1 MSQSLTLVLLC
12 AATASAFEV
21 ADPLQE
27 ELDPRFLFFNSTGA
41 LIPIDA
47 TALLAGIGFL
57 VILTLLGIGIWLLV
71 SSLAPKLAVGGGGYG
86 GYHSGGYGAGHSGGS
101 SYSGYQARS
110 ADPYS
115 AIWDKMSVLDWIAM
129 MEEVYRKFDATSLEC
144 QQRLVCELHQNENS
158 WGTTA
163 RKMNDAFSYLQYME
177 LLNLPSELRMLLDE
191 YLDAA
196 NKGRTSEKSCADH
209 FAGCEFSM
217 KTLISKY
224 NGSNAL

>member
-1 MSQSLTLVLLC
+1 MFT
-12 AATASAFEV
+12 TRPE
-21 ADPLQE
+21 P
-27 ELDPRFLFFNSTGA
+27 DPRFFFINSNSTSLSVSFTS
-41 LIPIDA
+41 LIYGLF
-47 TALLAGIGFL
+47 ALLALGLLAALLAFFL
-57 VILTLLGIGIWLLV
+57 FG
-71 SSLAPKLAVGGGGYG
+71 SGGGADTGY
-86 GYHSGGYGAGHSGGS
+86 SGS
-101 SYSGYQARS
+101 SYSSYGSARAAAS